1 MKLSTYLGYN
11 YCWFRWLLTSRRQWM
26 RTALARAQE
35 RGGKNFWPEA
45 AVARTQFHLYRILT
59 EKGNSSAEATW
70 LATEARAVLSRLLPF
85 DPLDGVKEEDEEALF
100 DHLQPVFGGRFTGLT
115 LLKYVS

>member
-1 MKLSTYLGYN
+1 
-11 YCWFRWLLTSRRQWM
+11 M

-45 AVARTQFHLYRILT
+45 AVARTQFHLHQILI
-59 EKGNSSAEATW
+59 EKGKPTAETGH
-70 LATEARAVLSRLLPF
+70 LATEARAVLSRLLPY
-85 DPLDGVKEEDEEALF
+85 DPLNGVTEEDEGALF

-115 LLKYVS
+115 LIKYVS

>member
-1 MKLSTYLGYN
+1 
-11 YCWFRWLLTSRRQWM
+11 M

-35 RGGKNFWPEA
+35 RAGKNFWPEA
-45 AVARTQFHLYRILT
+45 AVARARFHLHQILT
-59 EKGNSSAEATW
+59 ERGNTGAEATR

-85 DPLDGVKEEDEEALF
+85 DPLDGVMEEDEGALF

-115 LLKYVS
+115 LIKYVS

>member
-1 MKLSTYLGYN
+1 
-11 YCWFRWLLTSRRQWM
+11 M

-35 RGGKNFWPEA
+35 RAGKNFWPEA
-45 AVARTQFHLYRILT
+45 AVARTQFHLYQILT
-59 EKGNSSAEATW
+59 ERGNSGAEATW

-85 DPLDGVKEEDEEALF
+85 DPLDGVKEEDEGALF

-115 LLKYVS
+115 LIKYVS

>member
-1 MKLSTYLGYN
+1 
-11 YCWFRWLLTSRRQWM
+11 M
-26 RTALARAQE
+26 RLVLARSQE

-45 AVARTQFHLYRILT
+45 AVARAQFSLHQILT
-59 EKGNSSAEATW
+59 RKGESTTETKY
-70 LATEARAVLSRLLPF
+70 LATQARGVLSHLLPF
-85 DPLDGVKEEDEEALF
+85 DPLNGVKEEDEEALF